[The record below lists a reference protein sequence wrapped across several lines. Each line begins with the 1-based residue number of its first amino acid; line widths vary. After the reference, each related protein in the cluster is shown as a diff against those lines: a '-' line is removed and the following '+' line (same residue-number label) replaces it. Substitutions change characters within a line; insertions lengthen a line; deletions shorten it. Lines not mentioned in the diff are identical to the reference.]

1 MKTLVSFLSHFVS
14 ISCMV
19 LEDVSKAWIGG
30 EECTTEEFQMDCC
43 VCLSSLDEG
52 DVTRKLPCHHM
63 FHRDCVD
70 QWLAMRQRTCPLC
83 RLSVDAQPLAAGEL
97 DFNDELV
104 IRFSAF
110 LAPGY

>member
-1 MKTLVSFLSHFVS
+1 MSLRISLMKTLVSFLSHF
-14 ISCMV
+14 

-63 FHRDCVD
+63 FHRGCVD
-70 QWLAMRQRTCPLC
+70 QWLAMRRRTCPLC
-83 RLSVDAQPLAAGEL
+83 RLSVDAQPLAAGDL